1 MSLVRDKSKS
11 VWVSPGDPNMSIRVK
26 EVIAQLSPA
35 VCLKISGTVLLFIGA
50 APENNVVWGTLGQDF
65 NLNITG
71 FQMNDNINDIRW
83 EKGKIKVARLKMG
96 HLKETGGRYNVSTN
110 GALKIKHLKI
120 EDSDSYRVVIYA
132 TNGKNILD
140 KTFQL
145 KIQDNTVLDN
155 ASSKTISQTIARNKW
170 TTKRS
175 MSFNCTAKNRVSKQ
189 NRGVTIN
196 CSEKGL
202 DLYLIV
208 GICGGG
214 IIFIIF
220 MTLLIFYINKRKKQN
235 SRRNDEELEIRTRRV
250 TTKER
255 RQKPRQVPGSA
266 PQNPAVSQ
274 PPPPPSHRPQ
284 VPCHRPP
291 PPSHRVQH
299 HPQKKA
305 PPPSATKVHQ
315 QKGPPLPRPRV
326 QPKPPHGATENSTK
340 PSSKLLDE
348 KEAGWIPSAILP
360 SWLIPIP
367 FIKPSLASP
376 AQARPFF

>member
-1 MSLVRDKSKS
+1 MSLACQILASFLLIFI
-11 VWVSPGDPNMSIRVK
+11 VSTK
-26 EVIAQLSPA
+26 
-35 VCLKISGTVLLFIGA
+35 GA

-71 FQMNDNINDIRW
+71 FQMNDDIDDIRW

-96 HLKETGGRYNVSTN
+96 KLKETDKRYNVSTN

-140 KTFQL
+140 KTFLL
-145 KIQDNTVLDN
+145 KIQEEVSLPVMFWSCTNRNLTCEIRSGTDPELMLYLDNTLLDN
-155 ASSKTISQTIARNKW
+155 AASKTISRVIATNKW
-170 TTKRS
+170 TTKRR
-175 MSFNCTAKNRVSKQ
+175 MSFNCTAKNKVSKQ
-189 NRGVTIN
+189 NRRETID

-255 RQKPRQVPGSA
+255 RQKPRQFPGSA

-274 PPPPPSHRPQ
+274 APPPPSHRPQ
-284 VPCHRPP
+284 VPCHRSP

-305 PPPSATKVHQ
+305 PPPSATHVHQ

-326 QPKPPHGATENSTK
+326 QPKPPHGAQKTHNSV
-340 PSSKLLDE
+340 S
-348 KEAGWIPSAILP
+348 
-360 SWLIPIP
+360 
-367 FIKPSLASP
+367 
-376 AQARPFF
+376 